1 LASGFSIIS
10 KDDYANMA
18 KQFYVYDEPICI
30 LSNDNKKIVDFGTL
44 VVMLLVN
51 RVEHTATNLLLWV
64 SGGLPD
70 RGRSSYA
77 NLMFQCCQTNSTTY
91 TTAIFHTRR
100 MRTIGIRSRSYS

>member
-1 LASGFSIIS
+1 MYGFSIIS

-18 KQFYVYDEPICI
+18 KQFYVYDEPYAFYQMTT
-30 LSNDNKKIVDFGTL
+30 KKIVDFWTL
-44 VVMLLVN
+44 VVMLVN
-51 RVEHTATNLLLWV
+51 RVEHTTTNLLLWV

-70 RGRSSYA
+70 HGRSSYA
-77 NLMFQCCQTNSTTY
+77 NLMFQCCQKNSTTY